1 MRSGVAFLCDPGDE
15 VALMEELNT
24 ASEIMEGRVLGA
36 TVASLAEDRVLVELE
51 GSARGWLPLADVRD
65 RETGAPRVK
74 AGDRIEVFVEQ
85 RAGGEWQ
92 VSRDKAER
100 LALVDRLEAR
110 FRAGETVEGMVVGE
124 VDGGFAVDLG
134 LKAFLPASQI
144 AARPVRDPDQV
155 LGQTFALKIIRFDR
169 ERANVVVSRRAVVE
183 AERERSLGALKA
195 DAIVEGTVR
204 SLVDY
209 GAFVD
214 VGGIDGLLH
223 ISDMSWGRVKHPS
236 DVVQVGQRL
245 TVKVLK
251 LDPKAGKVSLGLR
264 QLEDDPWL
272 EVPSKY
278 PVGTQVTGL
287 VVSKTDY
294 GCFLA
299 LQPGVDGLV
308 HSTGPMVTDGAR
320 AALKKADIGDDLTA
334 RVVDL
339 DLSQKRLSLVLVE
352 P

>member
-15 VALMEELNT
+15 DALMEEHNT

-36 TVASLAEDRVLVELE
+36 TVAALAEDRVLVELE

-74 AGDRIEVFVEQ
+74 PGDRIEVFVEQ
-85 RAGGEWQ
+85 RSGAEWQ

-124 VDGGFAVDLG
+124 VEGGFAVDLG
-134 LKAFLPASQI
+134 IKAFLPASQF

-155 LGQTFALKIIRFDR
+155 LGQTFSLKIIRFDR
-169 ERANVVVSRRAVVE
+169 ERANVVVSRRAVIE
-183 AERERSLGALKA
+183 AERERSLGALKP
-195 DAIVEGTVR
+195 DAIVEGTVK
-204 SLVDY
+204 SIVDY

-236 DVVQVGQRL
+236 DLVQVGQRL

-251 LDPKAGKVSLGLR
+251 LDQKAGKVSLGLR

-299 LQPGVDGLV
+299 LEPGVDGLV
-308 HSTGPMVTDGAR
+308 HSTGPTVTDGAR
-320 AALKKADIGDDLTA
+320 AALKKVDIGDDLSA